1 MKVTSEQVA
10 SFHKALHL
18 ACNLPALR
26 PSMSDERAWWDFMQE
41 MEPLADDPDGELRVG
56 DISAVVR
63 RMIWEVREGK
73 ASWSLRPS
81 HILRNPETFRDLV
94 LITRR
99 DFRNKRRHT
108 LPVKRPQPPS
118 AVREA
123 DTLSQEE
130 RDASFAR
137 MKASLR
143 GVQP

>member
-1 MKVTSEQVA
+1 MRVTHEQVA
-10 SFHKALHL
+10 AFHKALHL

-26 PSMSDERAWWDFMQE
+26 PTISDERSWWDFLQE
-41 MEPLADDPDGELRVG
+41 MEPLADDPDGELRVR

-73 ASWSLRPS
+73 ARWSLRPS

-99 DFRNKRRHT
+99 DFWNKLRPKM
-108 LPVKRPQPPS
+108 PVKRPVTPAP
-118 AVREA
+118 VTEA

-143 GVQP
+143 GNQP